1 MRDDGERSQ
10 RSPLEELID
19 VLDVAAR
26 LADALGG
33 DPMLQ
38 RVIEAFRLMPFED
51 REVIA
56 HVIEREV
63 QARRL
68 SVASEVATGQSMHA
82 NPHARLY
89 VRSHEKVT
97 LPRILLERNELMLA
111 MLAGMRAAPLLL
123 VPEIHQAWTDGTRDA
138 LEHLEPSA
146 RRAAAVLLREVLA
159 LVEEAEGTA
168 ATTKQSA
175 RAS

>member
-10 RSPLEELID
+10 RSPFEELID
-19 VLDVAAR
+19 VIDVAAR
-26 LADALGG
+26 LADSIGS
-33 DPMLQ
+33 DPTLQ

-56 HVIEREV
+56 EVIEREV

-68 SVASEVATGQSMHA
+68 SVASEIATGQSMHP

-89 VRSHEKVT
+89 LRSHEKVA
-97 LPRILLERNELMLA
+97 LPRILLERDELMLA
-111 MLAGMRAAPLLL
+111 MLAGMRASPLLL
-123 VPEIHQAWTDGTRDA
+123 VPEIHEAWIDGTRGA
-138 LEHLEPSA
+138 LEHLDASA
-146 RRAAAVLLREVLA
+146 RRAAALLLREVLA
-159 LVEEAEGTA
+159 LVEEADGSTA
-168 ATTKQSA
+168 TNEQAA